1 MSAHITIQEAEVRR
15 LANLAR
21 LSITDEEV
29 LFFQKDIESILG
41 FIDTIQ
47 EVSLPEQGESHSEG
61 FAPVGHIRSDEI
73 RSVPTGAT
81 AEELVR
87 VAPAHTDNAVKVKK
101 ILA

>member
-29 LFFQKDIESILG
+29 SFFQKDIQSILG

-47 EVSLPEQGESHSEG
+47 EVALPEQGESHSEG
-61 FAPVGHIRSDEI
+61 FAPVGSARADDV
-73 RSVPTGAT
+73 RSVPTSDT
-81 AEELVR
+81 AEELIHA
-87 VAPAHTDNAVKVKK
+87 APAHTDNAVKVKK